1 MRYKEIKEGSL
12 DGYYLY
18 KDAEELWLKDNP
30 GKTGRDFERV
40 GVAVQDEYTEKAGG
54 IKGSYRGAG
63 VSNWT
68 RKPKESTNPSLEALV
83 KHIKEGVPLC
93 DSIFRHHSES
103 YLDTFKHAKQLRE
116 QGVLPELDW
125 ESEEMLTLDIGESAT
140 LMNGE
145 TVWLDVPYMIE
156 SEAPDLSDGM
166 IGVPDAYYDEEER
179 KEAYN
184 DYKEFTD
191 RYDEDE
197 YFSIADGF
205 CPACGGNG
213 YQDGDE
219 YDDDGEENTECDGS
233 FTHGCDEG
241 EIENASWVEIIKHDK
256 RNAERQKAKANYP
269 GDEAV
274 IKQVAAYMKHMDDP
288 RLAYQQMAVDYP
300 HMGRAERSGLL
311 AKAKQIAFP
320 EVAEMRKL
328 AGLPLMEGGEPSIIE
343 DALVD
348 YLVNHFSSFEYN
360 YDTHDELDSSITS
373 TIDAAGLDDLEK
385 DGTPLDKYVHGGQ
398 PIRDYCSKPR
408 DVVSYNEV
416 IDKVKAELDLEHIK
430 EAEYRGKKVQLSKPK
445 RGGSKKFY
453 VYVKDPKSGNIKKV
467 SFGADSG
474 GGKLAVKLKDPKARK
489 AFADRHN
496 CDQKKDKTKAGYWSC
511 RLPRYAKSLGLS
523 GGGTWW

>member
-1 MRYKEIKEGSL
+1 LGQLKEEELIMRYKEIKEGSL

-30 GKTGRDFERV
+30 GKSSRDFERV

-54 IKGSYRGAG
+54 IKGSYRGKG

-103 YLDTFKHAKQLRE
+103 YLDTFKHAKQLKE

-156 SEAPDLSDGM
+156 AEAPNISDNM
-166 IGVPDAYYDEEER
+166 IGVPDNFYDEEER
-179 KEAYN
+179 REAHK
-184 DYKEFTD
+184 DYMEFID
-191 RYDEDE
+191 RYPEDD
-197 YFSIADGF
+197 YGSIADGF
-205 CPACGGNG
+205 CPECGGNG

-219 YDDDGEENTECDGS
+219 YDDDGEENTECDGTY
-233 FTHGCDEG
+233 THGCDEG
-241 EIENASWVEIIKHDK
+241 EIENASWVDIIKHDK
-256 RNAERQKAKANYP
+256 RNAQRQQAKDNYP
-269 GDEAV
+269 GDEVV
-274 IKQVAAYMKHMDDP
+274 IKQVAAYMKQMDDP
-288 RLAYQQMAVDYP
+288 RQAYQQMAIDYP

-311 AKAKQIAFP
+311 AKAQKIAFP
-320 EVAEMRKL
+320 EVTEMKRL
-328 AGLPLMEGGEPSIIE
+328 AGI
-343 DALVD
+343 
-348 YLVNHFSSFEYN
+348 
-360 YDTHDELDSSITS
+360 
-373 TIDAAGLDDLEK
+373 
-385 DGTPLDKYVHGGQ
+385 
-398 PIRDYCSKPR
+398 
-408 DVVSYNEV
+408 NESNPK
-416 IDKVKAELDLEHIK
+416 IP
-430 EAEYRGKKVQLSKPK
+430 EAEYQGKKVELSKPK

-453 VYVKDPKSGNIKKV
+453 VYVKDPKTKNIKKV

>member
-1 MRYKEIKEGSL
+1 MRYKQIKESSL

-40 GVAVQDEYTEKAGG
+40 GVAVHDEYVEKAGG
-54 IKGSYRGAG
+54 IKGEYLGKG

-68 RKPKESTNPSLEALV
+68 RKPKESANPSLEALV

-103 YLDTFKHAKQLRE
+103 YLDTFKHAKQLKE

-156 SEAPDLSDGM
+156 AEAPNISDDM
-166 IGVPDAYYDEEER
+166 IGVPDNFYDEEER
-179 KEAYN
+179 REAHK
-184 DYKEFTD
+184 DYMEFID
-191 RYDEDE
+191 RYPEDD
-197 YFSIADGF
+197 YGSVADGF
-205 CPACGGNG
+205 CPECGGNG

-219 YDDDGEENTECDGS
+219 YDDDGEENTECDGT
-233 FTHGCDEG
+233 FTYGCDEG
-241 EIENASWVEIIKHDK
+241 EIENASWVDIIKHDK
-256 RNAERQKAKANYP
+256 RNAERQQAKDNYP
-269 GDEAV
+269 GDEVV

-288 RLAYQQMAVDYP
+288 RQAYQQMAIDYP

-311 AKAKQIAFP
+311 AKAQEIAFP
-320 EVAEMRKL
+320 EVTEMKRL
-328 AGLPLMEGGEPSIIE
+328 AGINESNPKRERAAQMLHDLVEPDLDNFSSRDELESYMSNNMPEFYRGRDTGKAIE
-343 DALVD
+343 DAIEL
-348 YLVNHFSSFEYN
+348 LSPNHK
-360 YDTHDELDSSITS
+360 I
-373 TIDAAGLDDLEK
+373 
-385 DGTPLDKYVHGGQ
+385 P
-398 PIRDYCSKPR
+398 
-408 DVVSYNEV
+408 
-416 IDKVKAELDLEHIK
+416 
-430 EAEYRGKKVQLSKPK
+430 EAEYQGKKVELSKPK

-453 VYVKDPKSGNIKKV
+453 VYVKDPKTKNIKKV

>member
-1 MRYKEIKEGSL
+1 MRYKEIKESSL

-18 KDAEELWLKDNP
+18 KDAEKLWLKDNP
-30 GKTGRDFERV
+30 GKTSRDFERV

-54 IKGSYRGAG
+54 IKGSYRGKG

-103 YLDTFKHAKQLRE
+103 YLDTFKHAKQLKE

-156 SEAPDLSDGM
+156 SEAPDLSDEM
-166 IGVPDAYYDEEER
+166 IGVPDNFYDEEER
-179 KEAYN
+179 KQAYK
-184 DYKEFTD
+184 DYIEFTD
-191 RYDEDE
+191 SYPEDE

-205 CPACGGNG
+205 CPECGGSG
-213 YQDGDE
+213 YMDGDE
-219 YDDDGEENTECDGS
+219 FDDDGEENSECDGS

-241 EIENASWVEIIKHDK
+241 EIENASWAEIIKHDK

-269 GDEAV
+269 GDEEV

-288 RLAYQQMAVDYP
+288 RQAYQQMAIDYP
-300 HMGRAERSGLL
+300 HMGRAQRSGIL
-311 AKAKQIAFP
+311 AKAQQIAFP
-320 EVAEMRKL
+320 EVAEMKRL
-328 AGLPLMEGGEPSIIE
+328 AGLPLSESNPQRERAAQMLHDLVEPDIDNFSSRDELESYMADNMPEFYRGRDTGKAIE
-343 DALVD
+343 DAIAMLSP
-348 YLVNHFSSFEYN
+348 NHK
-360 YDTHDELDSSITS
+360 I
-373 TIDAAGLDDLEK
+373 
-385 DGTPLDKYVHGGQ
+385 P
-398 PIRDYCSKPR
+398 
-408 DVVSYNEV
+408 
-416 IDKVKAELDLEHIK
+416 
-430 EAEYRGKKVQLSKPK
+430 EAEYQGKKVELSKPK